1 MREIQPQISF
11 GPSLFLDDASSW
23 HCTLD
28 LNSGTAGTRTRG
40 GPRPA
45 GAARPTTTTTNF
57 GTFKLR
63 SGTAR
68 LSGWGHRLIA
78 SSRAPAEL

>member
-1 MREIQPQISF
+1 MALHVGFELWNCGDSD
-11 GPSLFLDDASSW
+11 S
-23 HCTLD
+23 
-28 LNSGTAGTRTRG
+28 AGARG
-40 GPRPA
+40 RPKGRPRPGGGRRPA